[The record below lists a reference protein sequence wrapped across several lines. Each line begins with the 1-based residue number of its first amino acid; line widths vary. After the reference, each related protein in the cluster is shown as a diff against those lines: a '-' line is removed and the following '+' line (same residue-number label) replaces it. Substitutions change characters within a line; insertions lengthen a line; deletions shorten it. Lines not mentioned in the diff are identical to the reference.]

1 MLTWNN
7 KTWVNYN
14 HNKTFPPQSFLR
26 SIELHHF
33 NSELKS
39 ILETIA
45 RTSVS
50 ENSSQTQWSTSLN
63 SVLSLATNA
72 LQMYTHFIRRTTNTQ
87 SRCSLSGN
95 GHDLT
100 LRYRSRRATLRLLF
114 GTGLNK
120 EGKSIDK
127 VLISVTS
134 RHWYGVLEQCN
145 FYRKQLF
152 QVAGPKTIADILS
165 DGMWRPALP
174 IAQCTVCTCKWYLL
188 SLYSASRYSST
199 FLESKG
205 KKEILTSFENASKSI
220 FWVIWN
226 KISQEITKYWSHC
239 VIRIDSRYQFVF
251 DLIEDKPKWCNF
263 FKSHSNCH

>member
-1 MLTWNN
+1 MSKLQSQQNISTTILLEINWTPSLQFWAKVLIRDNCTDVSYRKLLT
-7 KTWVNYN
+7 
-14 HNKTFPPQSFLR
+14 
-26 SIELHHF
+26 
-33 NSELKS
+33 
-39 ILETIA
+39 
-45 RTSVS
+45 
-50 ENSSQTQWSTSLN
+50 N
-63 SVLSLATNA
+63 SVKYLSQLGTFSCNKRLAN
-72 LQMYTHFIRRTTNTQ
+72 HFIRRTTNTQ

-134 RHWYGVLEQCN
+134 THWYGVLEQCN

-152 QVAGPKTIADILS
+152 QVAGPETIADILS

-205 KKEILTSFENASKSI
+205 KKEILTSFENASKST

-226 KISQEITKYWSHC
+226 KISQEITKYWSHS

-263 FKSHSNCH
+263 FKSHSNCR